1 MKRAKRLTRNE
12 KIELTKQ
19 LIDKGYAL
27 SRAEAEARLKEIP
40 PEERNRLKHVAD
52 TDT

>member
-1 MKRAKRLTRNE
+1 MKRTKRLTRND

-19 LIDKGYAL
+19 LIAKGYAL
-27 SRAEAEARLKEIP
+27 SRAEAEARLKEMP